1 VIRGFSHGPVARP
14 EPSTADCVFRPLP
27 VVAVLSFLFFDVM
40 MMRDLRASVVRRG
53 LARVQRVLHRS
64 KPFHLVFFFA
74 QHEYTYSFAVGCLA
88 SYLKQE
94 IPGIRL
100 SLVSVLNTEDLATTV
115 RRVVSLKPDLIAVT
129 CMSPLWPFTRRL
141 LSEVRRVLK
150 RTPVIVG
157 GTQAIVAPEETLGQ
171 PGVDYICVG
180 DGEEALVELVRRL
193 QGQSENLHPIEGLW
207 EKRAN
212 QGVIKTKPV
221 LTDLSRTPL
230 PDYRIFEK
238 DGDIGWL
245 SSHAIESKKLK
256 TLHVMTGRGCPY
268 RCTYCSNT
276 TLLDLYGPKFLRR
289 YQPETVIEQL
299 VGLRDRYAVDY
310 LKFMDEMFL
319 NDMDY
324 VYKFLAL
331 YREQVRLP
339 FSIFARV
346 EKVDDE
352 FCRIAAESGCHS
364 IWFGVESGSEEY
376 RRRYLRRHMTNEQ
389 ITRANEAA
397 RRAGIRRF
405 VFNMV
410 GMPFETRENLL
421 ETLEFT
427 KRLQPELVVFIQFLP
442 LPGSPL
448 YELAKENGLLVELSE
463 EKQMW
468 SVGQMNIREHPGA
481 ATAAELNAILK
492 QMLEYAG
499 ENSRCDP

>member
-1 VIRGFSHGPVARP
+1 MI
-14 EPSTADCVFRPLP
+14 
-27 VVAVLSFLFFDVM
+27 
-40 MMRDLRASVVRRG
+40 MRDLRASVIRRG
-53 LARVQRVLHRS
+53 LARVQGMLHRS

-88 SYLKQE
+88 SYVKQE

-100 SLVSVLNTEDLATTV
+100 SLVSVLNTEDLAATV
-115 RRVVSLKPDLIAVT
+115 RRVVKLKPDLIAVT
-129 CMSPLWPFTRRL
+129 CMSPLWPFTRRF
-141 LSEVRRVLK
+141 LSEVRRALK
-150 RTPVIVG
+150 LTPVVVG
-157 GTQAIVAPEETLGQ
+157 GTQAIVAPDETLGQ
-171 PGVDYICVG
+171 PGIDYICVG

-193 QGQSENLHPIEGLW
+193 QGERDPLQPIEGLW
-207 EKRAN
+207 EKRSN
-212 QGVIKTKPV
+212 QEIVKTQPA
-221 LTDLSRTPL
+221 LADLSRTPL
-230 PDYRIFEK
+230 PDYSIFEK
-238 DGDIGWL
+238 EGDIRWL
-245 SSHAIESKKLK
+245 SSHAIESRKLK

-289 YQPETVIEQL
+289 YQPERVIEQL
-299 VGLRDRYAVDY
+299 VSLRDRYSVDY

-331 YREQVRLP
+331 YRERVRLP

-352 FCRIAAESGCHS
+352 FCRVAADAGCHS

-376 RRRYLRRHMTNEQ
+376 RRRYLRRHMTNQQ
-389 ITRANEAA
+389 IMQASEAA

-448 YELAKENGLLVELSE
+448 YERARQNGLLVELSE

-468 SVGQMNIREHPGA
+468 SVGQMNIREHAGA
-481 ATAAELNAILK
+481 ATAAELNEIL
-492 QMLEYAG
+492 QEMLQYAN
-499 ENSRCDP
+499 ESSRYDP